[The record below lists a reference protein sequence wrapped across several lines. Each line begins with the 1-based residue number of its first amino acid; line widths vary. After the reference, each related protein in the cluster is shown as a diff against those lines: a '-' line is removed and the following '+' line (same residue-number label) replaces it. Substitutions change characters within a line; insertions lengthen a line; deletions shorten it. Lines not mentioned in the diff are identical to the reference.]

1 METEKYLR
9 KPFEVEAVQV
19 TAANIDEV
27 AQWCKGEVKEQNTN
41 KYIKVEV
48 ARTINER
55 QTMAFISDW
64 ILFAGT
70 GYKVYTAKAFA
81 RHFTKVEDQN
91 STDNVEELRT
101 VTQPV

>member
-19 TAANIDEV
+19 TAENIDEV
-27 AQWCKGEVKEQNTN
+27 AQWCKGEVKEQNGN

-48 ARTINER
+48 ARTLNEK
-55 QTMAFISDW
+55 QTMAFIGDW

-70 GYKVYTAKAFA
+70 GYKVYTAKAFGK
-81 RHFTKVEDQN
+81 HFTKVETENNNDL
-91 STDNVEELRT
+91 EELRT